1 MTFITVQPG
10 FLTLNWLWLGK
21 CYLALG
27 RKEEAR
33 KWLKQAAE
41 NQRLTSDDK
50 EVCFLSKSSVHF
62 NPIRNS
68 LKKQKPCTEVYI
80 SHKLMGIPWA
90 HRTP

>member
-1 MTFITVQPG
+1 MTFVTVQPG

-50 EVCFLSKSSVHF
+50 EVCFPAKSSVQFF
-62 NPIRNS
+62 NPIHPIRNS
-68 LKKQKPCTEVYI
+68 LTLYQP
-80 SHKLMGIPWA
+80 
-90 HRTP
+90 